1 MASLD
6 GVGAGDGASTT
17 GLDHHIGQGE
27 AREVLAHVISDVSP
41 DPKQDALALVVT
53 GPILM
58 GLAKVTGGDWSID
71 RGHDFCQSDGLCGA
85 GEHVTAAHTAL
96 GAYETDALQAQE
108 NLFEVGLGESGS
120 FGQVANRGGLAVIV
134 AKGQAEQRPAGV
146 VAPCGY
152 SHGAI
157 LSRVGLIFR
166 GRARS
171 EQRHL
176 IVWHTAVVT
185 DQPASDVNVNPD
197 QVLSPGESEAPSG
210 SDNTDYVSQP
220 AKVMRIGS
228 MVKQLLD
235 EARSAPLDEAGRAR
249 LREIYEISISELSG
263 ALSPDL
269 SQELSRVAIPF
280 SAEVPSES
288 ELRIA
293 QAQLVGWLEGLFH
306 GIQASLFAQQ
316 AAAAAQLEK
325 MRDRSLPPGTGEPR
339 AGTYL

>member
-1 MASLD
+1 
-6 GVGAGDGASTT
+6 
-17 GLDHHIGQGE
+17 
-27 AREVLAHVISDVSP
+27 VISHVSP
-41 DPKQDALALVVT
+41 DAQQDALALMVT
-53 GPILM
+53 GPILV
-58 GLAKVTGGDWSID
+58 GFAKVARRDRSID
-71 RGHDFCQSDGLCGA
+71 RGHDLSQGDGFGGP
-85 GEHVTAAHTAL
+85 GEHVAAAHATL
-96 GAYETDALQAQE
+96 GAHQPDALQAQQD
-108 NLFEVGLGESGS
+108 LLKVWLGETRTFSE
-120 FGQVANRGGLAVIV
+120 VANRRGLAVIV
-134 AKGQAEQRPAGV
+134 AKGQAQQRPTGV
-146 VAPCGY
+146 VPPCGY

-157 LSRVGLIFR
+157 LSTVGLVFR

-171 EQRHL
+171 EQSHH

-185 DQPASDVNVNPD
+185 DESPDDVNVNPD
-197 QVLSPGESEAPSG
+197 QVLAPGESEATPE

-249 LREIYEISISELSG
+249 LREIYETSISELSG

-269 SQELSRVAIPF
+269 SEELSRVAIPF

-325 MRDRSLPPGTGEPR
+325 MRNRSLPPGAGEPR